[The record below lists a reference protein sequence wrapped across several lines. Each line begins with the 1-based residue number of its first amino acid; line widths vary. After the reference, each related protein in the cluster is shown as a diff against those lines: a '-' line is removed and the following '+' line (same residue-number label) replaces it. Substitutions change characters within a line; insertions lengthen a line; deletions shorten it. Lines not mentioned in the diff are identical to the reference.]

1 MFCADLPVC
10 REVKKKKKKKDE
22 FQLIVYVLV
31 FGSYANTS
39 TAKKPLKGPKQEKR
53 CVQQFFV
60 I

>member
-10 REVKKKKKKKDE
+10 REVKKKKKKKKDE

-39 TAKKPLKGPKQEKR
+39 TAK
-53 CVQQFFV
+53 
-60 I
+60 